1 MKNCSRLKNP
11 ILVAGDAKLTYSL
24 TACLLKGG
32 NEVMMYTPNDRAVA
46 IVNTYLQ
53 YQHSITSPMA
63 TSENFCTIDNLIKPL
78 NCKIAIAVTHEC
90 VTVKRDMLKKI
101 ESVVADDTII
111 AINTESIALSKLHV
125 VANNPERMIGANWVE
140 PVHTTSFLEII
151 TNDYINEAAV
161 QEFYQLA
168 KLFWEKDPYIV
179 KSDCG
184 IRSKVIAALIREAC
198 FLVENGYAT
207 VQDIDRACRNDA
219 GYYLPF
225 AGNFRYMDLMGT
237 NAYGMVMKDLNPNLC
252 KDKEVPKLV
261 SNIIDGGGEGM
272 ANNKGFYTY
281 GEDEVKDWEE
291 KLQTFSHEIKE
302 IIDKYPFN
310 YLEEAAPVDKNSYH

>member
-1 MKNCSRLKNP
+1 MKDCSRLKNP
-11 ILVAGDAKLTYSL
+11 ILVAGDATLTYSL

-32 NEVMMYTPNDRAVA
+32 NEVVMYTPNDGAVA
-46 IVNTYLQ
+46 IVNAYLQ
-53 YQHSITSPMA
+53 YQHSFTSPIA
-63 TSENFCTIDNLIKPL
+63 TSKNFCTVDNLIEPL
-78 NCKIAIAVTHEC
+78 TCKIAIVVTHEC
-90 VTVKRDMLKKI
+90 VTVKRNILKKI
-101 ESVVADDTII
+101 ESVVPDDTII
-111 AINTESIALSKLHV
+111 AINTESIALSELHV
-125 VANNPERMIGANWVE
+125 IANNPERMIGANWVE

-151 TNDYINEAAV
+151 TNDYTNEEAV

-179 KSDCG
+179 KKDCG
-184 IRSKVIAALIREAC
+184 IRSKVMAALIREAC

-237 NAYGMVMKDLNPNLC
+237 NAYGMVMKDLNPDLC
-252 KDKEVPKLV
+252 NNENVPKLITD
-261 SNIIDGGGEGM
+261 IINNGGEGM

-281 GEDEVKDWEE
+281 GEGDVKGWEE
-291 KLQTFSHEIKE
+291 KFQTFSHEIKE
-302 IIDKYPFN
+302 IIDKYPFH
-310 YLEEAAPVDKNSYH
+310 YLEEAAAITKNSYP